1 VNRDT
6 LGGVTPQAS
15 PNRTTLTWLIPITL
29 LVAVCAMVG
38 GLIARQVYAVTKSPT
53 ASHAPATSESAS
65 PTATRP
71 ADPRSV
77 FFLTFAQNDPL
88 FGRVRDAIQN
98 YFNATNNQDYNLWR
112 KTMTPK
118 VAQQQTQQDWLGG
131 LRSTKDSDMTV
142 YRIEATDKG
151 ADVFGSFTS
160 KQDLSDA
167 PDDLQATCINWWMV
181 WPMEDLGSGSFRIGS
196 PSVIK
201 KKCD

>member
-1 VNRDT
+1 VSRGT
-6 LGGVTPQAS
+6 LVAVTPQAS

-29 LVAVCAMVG
+29 LIAVCALVG
-38 GLIARQVYAVTKSPT
+38 GLIARQVYAVTKPPSV
-53 ASHAPATSESAS
+53 SHAPATSQSNS

-71 ADPRSV
+71 ADPRLV
-77 FFLTFAQNDPL
+77 FFVPFAQNDPL
-88 FGRVRDAIQN
+88 FPRVRDAIQS

-118 VAQQQTQQDWLGG
+118 VGQQQTQQDWLGG

-160 KQDLSDA
+160 HQELADA
-167 PDDLQATCINWWMV
+167 PNDLKATCINWWMV
-181 WPMEDLGSGSFRIGS
+181 WPMEDMGSGNFRIGG
-196 PSVIK
+196 PSVVK
-201 KKCD
+201 KAC

>member
-1 VNRDT
+1 VSHGT

-38 GLIARQVYAVTKSPT
+38 GLIARQVYAVTKSPS
-53 ASHAPATSESAS
+53 ASHTPATSEPASA
-65 PTATRP
+65 TATRP
-71 ADPRSV
+71 PDPRLV
-77 FFLTFAQNDPL
+77 FFLPFAQNDPQ
-88 FGRVRDAIQN
+88 FGKVQVAIQS
-98 YFNATNNQDYNLWR
+98 YFNATNNQDYGLWR

-118 VAQQQTQQDWLGG
+118 VAQQQTEQDWLGG
-131 LRSTKDSDMTV
+131 LRSTKDSNMTV

-160 KQDLSDA
+160 RQDLADA
-167 PDDLQATCINWWMV
+167 PDTLKATCINWWMV
-181 WPMEDLGSGSFRIGS
+181 WPLEDMGGGPFRIGS
-196 PSVIK
+196 PSVIN